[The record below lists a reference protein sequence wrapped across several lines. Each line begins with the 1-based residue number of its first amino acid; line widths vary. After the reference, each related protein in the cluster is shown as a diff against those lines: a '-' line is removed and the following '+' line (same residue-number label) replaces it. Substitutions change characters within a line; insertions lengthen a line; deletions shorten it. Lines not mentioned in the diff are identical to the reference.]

1 MEKFKNFKKKN
12 NIKLRSAAALTA
24 ATILACTMLAGCGSD
39 KNSSDASSSAK
50 NSSAVTSSAN
60 SSLADKTEE
69 SSSTADSAKSDDT
82 SAADSTADPA
92 VEGKPS
98 PDNSNVIVYEPEKS
112 EDELTDDEIS
122 VFEGKIPEKWTDVK
136 GTYEQI
142 ENSAKDD
149 SNVPSEITKD
159 TLKEQTDKLSA
170 DYEKIKD
177 GITDSNKS
185 AAEDA
190 YEAASKLEYWGEEK
204 YPYAKDS
211 EIVRLSKNMKKFIKH
226 LYGEA
231 EDDFNVLKSDI
242 EISIDS
248 VNNYSDEDWAE
259 SVELYMSYLYQNFD
273 EDAVDEDA

>member
-1 MEKFKNFKKKN
+1 MENFKNLKKKN

-50 NSSAVTSSAN
+50 NSSAVTSSAD

-82 SAADSTADPA
+82 SAADSTTDPA

-98 PDNSNVIVYEPEKS
+98 LVYEPEKS

-231 EDDFNVLKSDI
+231 EDDFNVLKSDL